1 MNTFGSGLLANIKS
15 FTESI
20 KAFAES
26 LRPSEQVL
34 ANFQRLVTGVVSV
47 LRSLANVAIN
57 ASRALFDSLTGA
69 IRNAAPDFAK
79 FMDTIGN
86 IGDKLTDFASKI
98 ESNFTYE
105 TFKGG
110 ISEIGDALSNLFD
123 IIKSNVDVP
132 GILSSMIN
140 FITGI
145 DLSGIKGFFNGIID
159 GAKGV
164 SDIIHN
170 VFTQL
175 GGENGLFS
183 WLVNGF
189 KSLING
195 IDWNSLF
202 SVFAHIENF
211 ISAKL
216 MIKFLKWLEKL
227 PDTMG
232 KVAKSIA
239 EVLNIAKPEGDTF
252 VKLLKSIEDVFESWQ
267 STIKAMTI
275 MEIAA
280 SLFLIGDALLK
291 VSQIPSEKIL
301 SSFVYLAG
309 GIAILAESAKLISG
323 ANITK
328 IPDFT
333 MFAFAIDTLART
345 LERLS
350 GLDPIKMASGLGGTI
365 LLIGSLSASMEYLA
379 KATKGIKAKDFISFG
394 ASMMLIAAAVDM
406 LSFAVKKFAKL
417 NPAGLA
423 AGLSGVVILIGSL
436 SAALDYLAK
445 IDTSKSGNIAAMCA
459 SMILIATAVDIL
471 SIAVKK
477 MAKLDLPGLV
487 AGLSGV
493 IILLGGLAA
502 AIDYL
507 AKVDVKGGA
516 GKIAALSASM
526 ILIAVAVDLLA
537 SGVKKLAGL
546 DTPGLL
552 GGLGSVII
560 LLGSLVASVEFL
572 NNLKIDHGAGQIAA
586 LAASMV
592 IIAAAVDLLSIAVSK
607 LGAMDPNALV
617 QGLMGV
623 GIELG
628 ALVGV
633 ISMFNSFGS
642 ENTSGILAASAAM
655 IVMAGAIA
663 ILSSSVTK
671 LGQLNLEQLATG
683 LLGMVVALYSV
694 VTALFMLG
702 ELNTAGIVA
711 ASASMVLMAGAVAIL
726 APSLVMLS
734 TMDLGGLVI
743 ALGALA
749 GAFYIMTVA
758 SAAMAPGVVTI
769 LAFSAAIAL
778 LGVGLFTTVT
788 AINAIAGVIADSGS
802 QISAGLATILQVI
815 IDNLPLIG
823 EMVLTFLTTLWDTIM
838 SFIAEAIPSLLD
850 TLSTVITSVCDFV
863 LANGPTIINTVLQ
876 LLLELLNQI
885 VTFVPQMA
893 EAGMQILRGFLD
905 AINNNIGSIVEAGI
919 NIVVNF
925 INAVA
930 SKIGEVIEAA
940 FNLIISF
947 INGLADA
954 ISSNHG
960 AIFDAIGNLISAI
973 VEAVIDGIGRVI
985 EAAGQLISETVSS
998 FNNAVGDFISAGANL
1013 VQGFIDG
1020 LMSGLGGIW
1029 DAACSLANQAWSA
1042 MTGTLQEH
1050 SPSKL
1055 SFKAGVWFGQ
1065 GLANGMRDMEHD
1077 VNRESALVAQSA
1089 IDAVNS
1095 INDLECS
1102 PEFQPVVDLDNIQ
1115 NGINFAD
1122 SMFGAMPKVLDIDGA
1137 ISARNAKLNTTI
1149 DALNKDADYSSIV
1162 NEMAKLRSDL
1172 NTYSEMM
1179 SRMSIVMDSG
1189 VLVGQL
1195 TPNIDQM
1202 LGRRQMLAGR
1212 GVI

>member
-1 MNTFGSGLLANIKS
+1 M
-15 FTESI
+15 
-20 KAFAES
+20 
-26 LRPSEQVL
+26 
-34 ANFQRLVTGVVSV
+34 
-47 LRSLANVAIN
+47 
-57 ASRALFDSLTGA
+57 
-69 IRNAAPDFAK
+69 
-79 FMDTIGN
+79 
-86 IGDKLTDFASKI
+86 
-98 ESNFTYE
+98 
-105 TFKGG
+105 
-110 ISEIGDALSNLFD
+110 
-123 IIKSNVDVP
+123 
-132 GILSSMIN
+132 
-140 FITGI
+140 
-145 DLSGIKGFFNGIID
+145 
-159 GAKGV
+159 
-164 SDIIHN
+164 
-170 VFTQL
+170 
-175 GGENGLFS
+175 
-183 WLVNGF
+183 
-189 KSLING
+189 
-195 IDWNSLF
+195 
-202 SVFAHIENF
+202 
-211 ISAKL
+211 
-216 MIKFLKWLEKL
+216 
-227 PDTMG
+227 
-232 KVAKSIA
+232 
-239 EVLNIAKPEGDTF
+239 
-252 VKLLKSIEDVFESWQ
+252 
-267 STIKAMTI
+267 
-275 MEIAA
+275 
-280 SLFLIGDALLK
+280 
-291 VSQIPSEKIL
+291 
-301 SSFVYLAG
+301 
-309 GIAILAESAKLISG
+309 
-323 ANITK
+323 
-328 IPDFT
+328 
-333 MFAFAIDTLART
+333 
-345 LERLS
+345 
-350 GLDPIKMASGLGGTI
+350 
-365 LLIGSLSASMEYLA
+365 
-379 KATKGIKAKDFISFG
+379 
-394 ASMMLIAAAVDM
+394 
-406 LSFAVKKFAKL
+406 
-417 NPAGLA
+417 
-423 AGLSGVVILIGSL
+423 
-436 SAALDYLAK
+436 
-445 IDTSKSGNIAAMCA
+445 
-459 SMILIATAVDIL
+459 
-471 SIAVKK
+471 
-477 MAKLDLPGLV
+477 
-487 AGLSGV
+487 
-493 IILLGGLAA
+493 
-502 AIDYL
+502 
-507 AKVDVKGGA
+507 
-516 GKIAALSASM
+516 
-526 ILIAVAVDLLA
+526 
-537 SGVKKLAGL
+537 
-546 DTPGLL
+546 
-552 GGLGSVII
+552 
-560 LLGSLVASVEFL
+560 
-572 NNLKIDHGAGQIAA
+572 
-586 LAASMV
+586 
-592 IIAAAVDLLSIAVSK
+592 
-607 LGAMDPNALV
+607 
-617 QGLMGV
+617 
-623 GIELG
+623 
-628 ALVGV
+628 
-633 ISMFNSFGS
+633 
-642 ENTSGILAASAAM
+642 
-655 IVMAGAIA
+655 
-663 ILSSSVTK
+663 
-671 LGQLNLEQLATG
+671 NLEQLATG

-749 GAFYIMTVA
+749 GAFYILTVA

-778 LGVGLFTTVT
+778 LGIGLFTTVT